1 MRVVYGMNP
10 VRELL
15 RSGADGVTEL
25 WLAEG
30 GERPRAFADLEK
42 GARERG
48 AKVRVAPR
56 SKLDRLAGVTQHQGI
71 VAVVADYRYRELDEI
86 LAAAGESGRPPLLV
100 LLDGVEDPHNLGAI
114 VRSAHAL
121 GAHGVVMPR
130 DRAAG
135 VTPSAAK
142 ASAGAVEHMAI
153 ARVTNLV
160 RCIEELR
167 EFGDLDGRHRPRRG
181 GGALLGRPPGTDR
194 ARPRGGGAGD
204 PAARPEELRPRRP
217 HPHAGQG
224 GQPERLG
231 RGGHRRSMKRRVSAA
246 KALARSRLDKPGS
259 VLYKTPL
266 RRRGRVSLAPGGKSR
281 NFWGFA
287 GVAQLAEQLPCKQQ
301 VAGSNPTASSS
312 WLVVSIVVVRG
323 WKWSRRGSRAAKG
336 SRL

>member
-1 MRVVYGMNP
+1 VRVVYGMNP

-15 RSGADGVTEL
+15 RSGADGITEL

-30 GERPRAFADLEK
+30 GERPRAFADVEK

-56 SKLDRLAGVTQHQGI
+56 SRLDRLAGVTQHQGI
-71 VAVVADYRYRELDEI
+71 VAVVADYRYRDLDEI
-86 LAAAGESGRPPLLV
+86 LTAAGESGRPPLLV

-160 RCIEELR
+160 RCIEELKTSGIWTVATVPD
-167 EFGDLDGRHRPRRG
+167 GDVPLSSVDLRG
-181 GGALLGRPPGTDR
+181 PIALVLGG
-194 ARPRGGGAGD
+194 
-204 PAARPEELRPRRP
+204 E
-217 HPHAGQG
+217 GQG
-224 GQPERLG
+224 IRPLVRKSCDHSARIPMLG
-231 RGGHRRSMKRRVSAA
+231 KVGSLNASAA
-246 KALARSRLDKPGS
+246 AAI
-259 VLYKTPL
+259 VLYEAT
-266 RRRGRVSLAPGGKSR
+266 RQRGESTGKI
-281 NFWGFA
+281 
-287 GVAQLAEQLPCKQQ
+287 P
-301 VAGSNPTASSS
+301 P
-312 WLVVSIVVVRG
+312 
-323 WKWSRRGSRAAKG
+323 
-336 SRL
+336 